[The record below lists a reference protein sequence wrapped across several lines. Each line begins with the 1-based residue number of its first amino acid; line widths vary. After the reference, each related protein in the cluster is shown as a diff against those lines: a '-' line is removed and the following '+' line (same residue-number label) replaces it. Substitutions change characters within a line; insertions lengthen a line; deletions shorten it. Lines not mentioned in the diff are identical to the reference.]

1 MSERVFTTGRA
12 SPWELPPLRP
22 ATMTAP
28 ADLVARRAA
37 VGALAQAAAVPG
49 VEISEARYDGVPCV
63 VCTPP
68 EPRDVMVYFHGGG
81 YRLGSAAQFAGFAG
95 RLADAARALVV
106 VVDYRLAPEHP
117 FPAALHDA
125 ARVYGQLLAE
135 RGTPPMAAG
144 DSAGGGL
151 AAALV
156 LACVNAA
163 VAVPRGLVLM
173 SPWLDLRCTANS
185 YRSRSATDQLFSLDA
200 ARLAARQYLQGHDPR
215 DPLASPLVA
224 DVGSFPPTL
233 LFASADEVLLDDAV
247 ALTTALTQARVA
259 TMASFVPGLPH
270 AWPGVAPGHPESAI
284 ALDAI
289 ARFAQRLRPREGA

>member
-1 MSERVFTTGRA
+1 MSESSFTNGIA
-12 SPWELPPLRP
+12 SAWALPPLRP
-22 ATMTAP
+22 STMPAP

-37 VGALAQAAAVPG
+37 AGTLTRAAAVPG
-49 VEISEARYDGVPCV
+49 VEISEVRYDSVPCV
-63 VCTPP
+63 VCSPP

-95 RLADAARALVV
+95 RLADATRALVV

-117 FPAALHDA
+117 YPAALHDA
-125 ARVYGQLLAE
+125 ARVYEQVLAE
-135 RGTPPMAAG
+135 WGTPPIAVG

-156 LACVNAA
+156 VACINAA

-173 SPWLDLRCTANS
+173 SPWLDMQCAAAS
-185 YRSRSATDQLFSLDA
+185 YRSRSATDRLFSLDA
-200 ARLAARQYLQGHDPR
+200 ARQAAEQYLQGHDPR
-215 DPLASPLVA
+215 DPLASPLMA

-233 LFASADEVLLDDAV
+233 LFASADEVLLDDAI
-247 ALTTALTQARVA
+247 AMATALTQARVA
-259 TMASFVPGLPH
+259 TAASFVPGMPH
-270 AWPGVAPGHPESAI
+270 TWPSVAPDHPESAI

-289 ARFAQRLRPREGA
+289 TRFAQRLQPREGA